1 MFSVHP
7 NKNKIT
13 QMQHWKEQF
22 VISRCESG
30 QKPTDVSKG
39 FLFFFL
45 LLVMLDSG
53 WNIMSAAESRSNQ
66 NKGVLATIII
76 VSWVGFA
83 GYVWF
88 YQKCKPWTGFIW
100 FFASLMV
107 AFVLQMTAIED
118 EPPEH
123 S

>member
-1 MFSVHP
+1 
-7 NKNKIT
+7 
-13 QMQHWKEQF
+13 MQYWKERF
-22 VISRCESG
+22 PVSRCETG
-30 QKPTDVSKG
+30 QNPTNVSKG
-39 FLFFFL
+39 FLWFFL
-45 LLVMLDSG
+45 LLVLLDSA

-66 NKGVLATIII
+66 NKGVLAAIII

-107 AFVLQMTAIED
+107 AFALHMTAIED
-118 EPPEH
+118 EPPKPI
-123 S
+123 